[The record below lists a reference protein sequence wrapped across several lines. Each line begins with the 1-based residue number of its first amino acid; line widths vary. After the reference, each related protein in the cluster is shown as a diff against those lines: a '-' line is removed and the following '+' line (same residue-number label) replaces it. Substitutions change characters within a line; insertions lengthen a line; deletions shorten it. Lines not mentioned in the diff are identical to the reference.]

1 MYIKNIKLQ
10 NFRNYQ
16 TLCDGKGLDLG
27 RKATLL
33 IGKNGA
39 GKTNMISA
47 LKQTL
52 SFIFSKNSKVSQK
65 NFVANTIASIKS
77 FDTTDAMRARNEDGT
92 QMQEGTWPV
101 KITTA
106 IELDRP
112 DANVAPLDL
121 EVVFERESITT
132 GIKEAYSESSVL
144 FWKWYNDLQDLPVL
158 AFYSDSFPHE
168 RATIGSKIQKL
179 LNSEFGI
186 SQSAGYY
193 NWDDPRDCSLVW
205 LQYFAQQWKNYM
217 FGHRSNHEESYLQAI
232 RECLTKFSQ
241 PLENAVENP
250 DFELQE
256 ITVVA
261 RGKNEVVV
269 LRFKNGMVSDFDSL
283 PAGYRRAFSMA
294 FDLANRA
301 FLLNKNCNPDG
312 VAFID
317 EIDLHL
323 HPSLAQEIL
332 ERMQVTFP
340 RMQFIV
346 STHSPL
352 VLSNFKQS
360 GEDNIV
366 YCLSST
372 KGFSTKIQKI
382 DYSYGIDYNSLL
394 TDLMGTKVRN
404 SVLRQKVNDYLYWVG
419 LDEDELAE
427 EALKGIICIVGP
439 DSELVQKLQTRSHG
453 IHR

>member
-10 NFRNYQ
+10 NYRNYQ

-27 RKATLL
+27 RKTTLL

-52 SFIFSKNSKVSQK
+52 SFIFSKSSKVSQK
-65 NFVANTIASIKS
+65 NFVANTIATIKS
-77 FDTTDAMRARNEDGT
+77 FETTDAMRARKDDGT

-106 IELDRP
+106 IELDSFKPTEATRNI
-112 DANVAPLDL
+112 D
-121 EVVFERESITT
+121 VVFERESITT
-132 GIKEAYSESSVL
+132 GLKDLYSESSAL
-144 FWKWYNDLQDLPVL
+144 FWDWYNDLQDLPVL

-168 RATIGSKIQKL
+168 RTTIGNKIQKL

-205 LQYFAQQWKNYM
+205 LQYFTQQWKNYM
-217 FGHRSNHEESYLQAI
+217 YGHRSNNEESYLQTM
-232 RECLTKFSQ
+232 RECLGKFSQ
-241 PLENAVENP
+241 PLENADENI

-269 LRFKNGMVSDFDSL
+269 LRFKNGMESDFDSL

-352 VLSNFKQS
+352 VLSNFKQG
-360 GEDNIV
+360 GEDYIV
-366 YCLSST
+366 YRLSRT
-372 KGFSTKIQKI
+372 ENFSTNIQKI

-404 SVLRQKVNDYLYWVG
+404 TVLRKLVESYLYWKE
-419 LDEDELAE
+419 DEDEELME
-427 EALKGIICIVGP
+427 STLQEIKDLVGEDSNIVK
-439 DSELVQKLQTRSHG
+439 ELVK
-453 IHR
+453 